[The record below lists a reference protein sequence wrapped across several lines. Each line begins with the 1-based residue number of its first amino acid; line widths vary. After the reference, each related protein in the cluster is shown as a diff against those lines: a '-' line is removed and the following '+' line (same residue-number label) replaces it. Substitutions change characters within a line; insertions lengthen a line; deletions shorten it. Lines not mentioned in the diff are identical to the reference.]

1 MADTGRRTKPAHVM
15 PLMLALICFAGH
27 ASALRTPPLALA
39 RRHASCRH
47 APACARASSP
57 SEEAADGEG
66 QRQGRLALSVLA
78 AAGAVET
85 GFLSWDKLYGGGEA
99 VGALCSATGGGCAD
113 VLSGPWASVSGV
125 PLALFGLLAYSAM
138 AALAASPLVAPDVV
152 SSDDSRSGTA
162 LVAGSAAMASFS
174 GCLMLLLVL
183 VIREP
188 CAFCITSA
196 ALSTSMFAVAWRSRV
211 MPQRTDAAIV
221 AAAAAGFGVLAG
233 GALYAAQGAQMS
245 SQLDAALAGSDGG
258 EEEVV
263 RSNAPPTIRTHSS
276 KRALKVAQAL
286 LAHDARMFGAYWCSH
301 CYDQKQTLGAEAFA
315 TLPYVEC
322 AADGK
327 DAQRDLCTSVGIK
340 GYPTWQIDGELYA
353 GEKDLAGLE
362 EILETSKPK

>member
-1 MADTGRRTKPAHVM
+1 MHLPTV
-15 PLMLALICFAGH
+15 LALVCLSGH
-27 ASALRTPPLALA
+27 ASALRTPPLALV
-39 RRHASCRH
+39 RRHAARRH

-57 SEEAADGEG
+57 PEEAADGEG
-66 QRQGRLALSVLA
+66 QRQGRLALSALA

-138 AALAASPLVAPDVV
+138 ALLAASPLVAPGVV
-152 SSDDSRSGTA
+152 ASDDSRSGAA
-162 LVAGSAAMASFS
+162 LMAGSAAMASFS

-196 ALSTSMFAVAWRSRV
+196 VLSTSMFAVAWRSRV
-211 MPQRTDAAIV
+211 MPQRTDAAVV

-245 SQLDAALAGSDGG
+245 SQLDAALASDG
-258 EEEVV
+258 EEVV
-263 RSNAPPTIRTHSS
+263 RSNAPPPIRAHSS
-276 KRALKVAQAL
+276 KRALRVAEAL

-301 CYDQKQTLGAEAFA
+301 CYDQKETLGAEAFA
-315 TLPYVEC
+315 KLPYVEC

-327 DAQRDLCTSVGIK
+327 NTKRDLCTEVGIK

-353 GEKDLAGLE
+353 GEKDLAALE